1 VLGLPGDADSVEQ
14 LVVLK
19 RFFSTESEEAR
30 EQLGQELALAARLE
44 HENIVRTL
52 RTGFESGQHFQ
63 VTEYLDGTTLRT
75 FLRWVAW
82 SGVILSNAAVAR
94 ILLAV
99 VDAVSHAH
107 GLTRSEADAELV
119 NQPIATTDVFITYD
133 GAVKLLGFK
142 EPRASSAG
150 PLDEIE
156 PVAIDA
162 LLSRHLRPELS
173 LVLIRLSKATRTRSV
188 DRLWQIGQGL
198 HSWQS
203 IELASDGQTEIASI
217 MSGLLPHARLKQTA
231 RLHAALARL
240 RAERGASTNDLAPV
254 SGFRI
259 RSAQSPSPAST

>member
-1 VLGLPGDADSVEQ
+1 
-14 LVVLK
+14 VVLK
-19 RFFSTESEEAR
+19 RFFPTQSEEAR

-44 HENIVRTL
+44 QENIVRTL
-52 RTGFESGQHFQ
+52 QTGFEAGRHFQ
-63 VTEYLDGTTLRT
+63 VSEYLDGTTLRT

-82 SGVILSNAAVAR
+82 SGAILSNAAVAR

-99 VDAVSHAH
+99 VDAVGHAH
-107 GLTRSEADAELV
+107 LLTRSEADGAFV

-142 EPRASSAG
+142 GNRASSSG
-150 PLDEIE
+150 PIDEIE

-162 LLSRHLRPELS
+162 LLSRHLSPELS
-173 LVLIRLSKATRTRSV
+173 RVLIRLSKATRARSV

-203 IELASDGQTEIASI
+203 VELASDGQTELATI
-217 MSGLLPHARLKQTA
+217 MSGVLPHARLKQTA
-231 RLHAALARL
+231 RIHAALARL
-240 RAERGASTNDLAPV
+240 RAERGASTNDLAPM

-259 RSAQSPSPAST
+259 RAT